1 MSNHFLSVSTPTSS
15 EITSVLLFLWKSWP
29 KQVFYQSLFQ
39 FSCWLVLFWNW
50 SHDYKT
56 AKWSWSLGSCNG
68 YGMHMYIVL
77 ELLCFLNRWKSQ
89 CVCVCAHVH
98 FVRWCKFVSV
108 SASPEPVYKPPKNS
122 QWITLYFIYPFQ
134 LSNPLWWNL
143 WKSWLS
149 LDITGL
155 KDITLFCW
163 NIRDWTKSE
172 PRQCRGCSWKAN
184 TPSFPTPVAVFAV
197 FTAVDLTECIVIQSM
212 LATPSDLSLEV
223 WPIVNCTWL
232 SVTERATSITN
243 SEASKL
249 PWPQVVGIQP
259 SSLQVPLISQHQ
271 WRRSSTRSTWPTNC
285 YCTLSPHWWTES
297 SVNSDP
303 PAEGF
308 SQVKVKSR
316 ETVLGGWIS
325 ARLSARISSLHR
337 WALRKVLFLGV

>member
-1 MSNHFLSVSTPTSS
+1 MLFESM
-15 EITSVLLFLWKSWP
+15 EIL
-29 KQVFYQSLFQ
+29 
-39 FSCWLVLFWNW
+39 
-50 SHDYKT
+50 
-56 AKWSWSLGSCNG
+56 
-68 YGMHMYIVL
+68 M
-77 ELLCFLNRWKSQ
+77 
-89 CVCVCAHVH
+89 CVCVHACMH

-259 SSLQVPLISQHQ
+259 SLLQVPLISQHQ

-285 YCTLSPHWWTES
+285 YCTLSPHWWTGS

-337 WALRKVLFLGV
+337 WALRKVLFLGVWWRRVCHQQAQSVFRLPVCRWDEPYCILARRTSPGWSGWVLWLRRRSLPAYGMWTETVSGTQFTTQSI